1 MRSALATLCLALALA
16 GCRGT
21 GTGNGLFGQMTIPP
35 PGTQPPGALLAGN
48 SYYPAASPTTSNPP
62 SAAAPDAPA
71 TPAFLSTFNPPA
83 GTNFLS
89 TTTPPSSTAASDS
102 TLTDR
107 RGASLSRANL
117 AGPARSPTSVVREE
131 PILIPSDSPNSGK
144 LATVIP
150 IRGIPTT
157 DATGQFERIRSQL
170 STPTSLAVQPRAPS
184 GFVEISQLPNP
195 PADLRRAALFQQ
207 QLR

>member
-16 GCRGT
+16 GCR

-35 PGTQPPGALLAGN
+35 PGTQPPGALLADN
-48 SYYPAASPTTSNPP
+48 SYYPAASPTTGTPP
-62 SAAAPDAPA
+62 SAAAPNAPA
-71 TPAFLSTFNPPA
+71 TPAFASTFNPPA

-89 TTTPPSSTAASDS
+89 ATTPPSSTASSDS

-107 RGASLSRANL
+107 RSATLSRANL
-117 AGPARSPTSVVREE
+117 AGPARSPTSAVREE
-131 PILIPSDSPNSGK
+131 PILIPSDSASAGK
-144 LATVIP
+144 LAAVIP
-150 IRGIPTT
+150 IRGVPTT
-157 DATGQFERIRSQL
+157 DATGLFEQIRSQL
-170 STPTSLAVQPRAPS
+170 APPTSLAAQPRAPS

-195 PADLRRAALFQQ
+195 SADLRRAALSQQ